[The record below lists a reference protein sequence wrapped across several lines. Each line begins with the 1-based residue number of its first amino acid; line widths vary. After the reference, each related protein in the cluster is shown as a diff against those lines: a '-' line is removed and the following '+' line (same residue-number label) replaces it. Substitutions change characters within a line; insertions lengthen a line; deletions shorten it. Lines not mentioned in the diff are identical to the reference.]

1 MHIVFGTALLI
12 IAVLLIVGI
21 LSRRHWISTVLA
33 VAIALIGVA
42 TIYTSTSI
50 GPSSERQL
58 YARAVLDNLS
68 ARLFGSDAPPDS
80 QDGHL
85 LISLFPPVCDVQSM
99 FKIVGELSWY
109 VAGIHN
115 SSQKRLR

>member
-68 ARLFGSDAPPDS
+68 ARLFGSDAGSTEEICNPRTTPAPAGFRHFFSLKRQTLPP
-80 QDGHL
+80 
-85 LISLFPPVCDVQSM
+85 F
-99 FKIVGELSWY
+99 W
-109 VAGIHN
+109 AG
-115 SSQKRLR
+115 RPRTERCL

>member
-68 ARLFGSDAPPDS
+68 ARLFGSDAGFRHFFSLKRQTLPP
-80 QDGHL
+80 
-85 LISLFPPVCDVQSM
+85 F
-99 FKIVGELSWY
+99 W
-109 VAGIHN
+109 AG
-115 SSQKRLR
+115 RPRTERCL

>member
-58 YARAVLDNLS
+58 YARAVLNNLS
-68 ARLFGSDAPPDS
+68 ARLFGSDAGFRTDPK
-80 QDGHL
+80 
-85 LISLFPPVCDVQSM
+85 M
-99 FKIVGELSWY
+99 
-109 VAGIHN
+109 VARFETLKQRPGCA
-115 SSQKRLR
+115 RFL